1 MSRGVRNND
10 VHGPRAKSEARRRAA
25 LAKIHLA
32 KKQLGMD
39 DDTYRAMLLTIG
51 GVKSSKDL
59 TGEGVHK
66 VLRHLEH
73 AGAKF
78 TTPRKHGRK
87 PHSLPS
93 SSERAP
99 KLAKI
104 EALLAEAGR
113 PWEYA
118 IAMAKRMYNK
128 DALEWCGHE
137 QLSGIITALVKDAAR
152 NGRRTA

>member
-1 MSRGVRNND
+1 MKNTSQPYNVR
-10 VHGPRAKSEARRRAA
+10 HKAEARRRAA
-25 LAKIHLA
+25 LGKIHLA

-59 TGEGVHK
+59 TNEGLNK
-66 VLRHLEH
+66 VIGHLEKS
-73 AGAKF
+73 GAKF
-78 TTPRKHGRK
+78 TSPKKTGRK

-128 DALEWCGHE
+128 DALEFCGHE
-137 QLSGIITALVKDAAR
+137 QLTGIITALVKDAER